1 MGYSY
6 KTTRYVDLLKE
17 MREKDQQHYVEWFR
31 HSSPYIRAFRG
42 RTFVI
47 TFGGEMLTDAQ
58 FPSLVHDLVL
68 LNSLGI
74 RLVLVHGARPQ
85 INRLLKER
93 KLEAEYAEGMR
104 VTTDAAL
111 ECLKQ
116 AAGSVR
122 VEIEALLSMGISDM
136 PLHKLPTRVVS
147 GNFVTAQPLGVR
159 DGVDFCHTGEIRRI
173 DTDSINWH
181 LEDENIVLLSPMGYS
196 ATGEVYNLTAE
207 AIATETA
214 RQLQADKL
222 IFMADESLGTGKK
235 GSVLHELTQEEA
247 EDLLASKKKLRE
259 TTRIHLA
266 HALKASI
273 DGVKRVHIIN
283 RHIDGGLLLELFT
296 RDGVGTMLSAKS
308 FENIR
313 TANIEDIG
321 GILDLIT
328 PLEEE
333 GQLVRRSRE
342 ILEREVQHFTVIERD
357 GLIVACAAFYP
368 YLKERLAELACL
380 AVHPDYR
387 DGGRGHA
394 LFDSIVKQ
402 AKQLGINKLFVL
414 TTRTADWFR
423 ERGFKPAQLEDL
435 PVKKR
440 SLYNYQRN
448 SKVYIKDIS

>member
-1 MGYSY
+1 
-6 KTTRYVDLLKE
+6 
-17 MREKDQQHYVEWFR
+17 MREKEQQQQFVEWFR

-47 TFGGEMLTDAQ
+47 TFGGEMLADAQ

-85 INRLLKER
+85 INKLLKER
-93 KLEAEYAEGMR
+93 KLDTEYADGMR

-147 GNFVTAQPLGVR
+147 GNFVTAQPLGVH
-159 DGVDFCHTGEIRRI
+159 DGIDFCHTGVIRRI
-173 DTDSINWH
+173 DTTSIKWH

-196 ATGEVYNLTAE
+196 PTGEVFNLTAE
-207 AIATETA
+207 DIATEAAT
-214 RQLQADKL
+214 QLEADKL
-222 IFMADESLGTGKK
+222 IFMADESLSGSKK
-235 GSVLHELTQEEA
+235 GSVLHELTQTEA
-247 EDLLASKKKLRE
+247 ETILSGKKKLKA
-259 TTRIHLA
+259 TTKSHLE

-273 DGVKRVHIIN
+273 SGVNRAHIIN
-283 RHIDGGLLLELFT
+283 RNIDGGLLLELFT
-296 RDGVGTMLSAKS
+296 RDGVGSMISANS
-308 FENIR
+308 FEDIR
-313 TANIEDIG
+313 EARIDDIG
-321 GILDLIT
+321 GILDLLR

-342 ILEREVQHFTVIERD
+342 MLEMEIQHFTVLERD
-357 GLIVACAAFYP
+357 GLIVGCAAFYP
-368 YLKERLAELACL
+368 YMKEQIAELACL
-380 AVHPDYR
+380 AVHHDYR
-387 DGGRGHA
+387 RGGRGHE
-394 LFDSIVKQ
+394 LFDAIVQQ
-402 AKQLGINKLFVL
+402 ATQLGINKLFVL
-414 TTRTADWFR
+414 TTRTSDWFR
-423 ERGFKPAQLEDL
+423 ERGFKLGKLESV

-440 SLYNYQRN
+440 SLYNYQRQ
-448 SKVYIKDIS
+448 SKVYLKDIS

>member
-1 MGYSY
+1 
-6 KTTRYVDLLKE
+6 
-17 MREKDQQHYVEWFR
+17 MREKDQQQQFVEWFR

-85 INRLLKER
+85 ISKLLKER
-93 KLEAEYAEGMR
+93 KLDTEYAEGMR

-147 GNFVTAQPLGVR
+147 GNFVTAQPLGVH
-159 DGVDFCHTGEIRRI
+159 DGVDFCHTGVIRRI
-173 DTDSINWH
+173 DTDSIKWH

-196 ATGEVYNLTAE
+196 PTGEVFNLTAE
-207 AIATETA
+207 AIATEAAT
-214 RQLQADKL
+214 QLEADKL
-222 IFMADESLGTGKK
+222 IFMADESLSAGKK
-235 GSVLHELTQEEA
+235 GSVLHELTQTEA
-247 EDLLASKKKLRE
+247 EAMLAGKKKLKE
-259 TTRIHLA
+259 TTRSHLE

-273 DGVKRVHIIN
+273 SGVNRAHIIN
-283 RHIDGGLLLELFT
+283 RNIDGGLLLELFT
-296 RDGVGTMLSAKS
+296 RDGVGSMLSAKS
-308 FENIR
+308 FEDLREARID
-313 TANIEDIG
+313 DIG
-321 GILDLIT
+321 GILDLLK
-328 PLEEE
+328 PLEEQ

-342 ILEREVQHFTVIERD
+342 MLEMEIQHFTVIERD
-357 GLIVACAAFYP
+357 GLIVGCAAFYP
-368 YLKERLAELACL
+368 YLKEQIAELACL
-380 AVHPDYR
+380 AVHQDYR
-387 DGGRGHA
+387 RGGRGHE
-394 LFDSIVKQ
+394 LFDAIVKQ

-423 ERGFKPAQLEDL
+423 ERGFKLARLDAI

-440 SLYNYQRN
+440 SLYNYQRQ
-448 SKVYIKDIS
+448 SKVYLKDIS

>member
-1 MGYSY
+1 
-6 KTTRYVDLLKE
+6 
-17 MREKDQQHYVEWFR
+17 MREKDQQQRFVEWFR

-47 TFGGEMLTDAQ
+47 TFGGEMLADAQ

-85 INRLLKER
+85 INKLLKER
-93 KLEAEYAEGMR
+93 KLDAEYAEGMR

-147 GNFVTAQPLGVR
+147 GNFVTAQPLGIH
-159 DGVDFCHTGEIRRI
+159 DGVDFCHTGVIRRI
-173 DTDSINWH
+173 DTGSIDWH

-196 ATGEVYNLTAE
+196 PTGEVFNLTAE

-214 RQLQADKL
+214 KQLQADKL
-222 IFMADESLGTGKK
+222 IFLADESLSAGKK
-235 GSVLHELTQEEA
+235 GSVLHELTQA
-247 EDLLASKKKLRE
+247 EVETMLGGKKKLKD
-259 TTRIHLA
+259 TTRNYLE

-273 DGVKRVHIIN
+273 HGVNRVHIVN
-283 RHIDGGLLLELFT
+283 RNIDGGLLLELFT
-296 RDGVGTMLSAKS
+296 RDGVGSMISAKS
-308 FENIR
+308 FEDIR
-313 TANIEDIG
+313 AANIDDIG
-321 GILDLIT
+321 GIIELIK
-328 PLEEE
+328 PLEDE

-342 ILEREVQHFTVIERD
+342 VLETEIQHFTVIERD

-368 YLKERLAELACL
+368 YIKERIAELACV
-380 AVHPDYR
+380 AVHSEYR
-387 DGGRGHA
+387 NGGRGHE
-394 LFDSIVKQ
+394 LFDYIVKQ
-402 AKQLGINKLFVL
+402 ARQLGIKQLFVL
-414 TTRTADWFR
+414 TTRTAHWFR
-423 ERGFKPAQLEDL
+423 ERGFKPAKLDAL

-440 SLYNYQRN
+440 ALYNYQRQ
-448 SKVYIKDIS
+448 SKVYLKDLDQ

>member
-1 MGYSY
+1 
-6 KTTRYVDLLKE
+6 
-17 MREKDQQHYVEWFR
+17 MREKDQQQQFVEWFR

-85 INRLLKER
+85 ISKLLKER
-93 KLEAEYAEGMR
+93 KLDTEYAEGMR

-147 GNFVTAQPLGVR
+147 GNFVTAQPLGIH
-159 DGVDFCHTGEIRRI
+159 DGVDFCHTGVIRRI
-173 DTDSINWH
+173 DTGSIKWH

-196 ATGEVYNLTAE
+196 PTGEVFNLTAE
-207 AIATETA
+207 DIATEAAT
-214 RQLQADKL
+214 QLEADKL
-222 IFMADESLGTGKK
+222 IFMADESLAGSKK
-235 GSVLHELTQEEA
+235 GSVLHELTQTEA
-247 EDLLASKKKLRE
+247 ETILASKKKLKA
-259 TTRIHLA
+259 TTRSHLE

-273 DGVKRVHIIN
+273 SGVNRAHIIN
-283 RHIDGGLLLELFT
+283 RNIDGGLLLELFT
-296 RDGVGTMLSAKS
+296 RDGVGSMISANS
-308 FENIR
+308 FEDIR
-313 TANIEDIG
+313 EARIDDIG
-321 GILDLIT
+321 GILDLLK
-328 PLEEE
+328 PLEEQ

-342 ILEREVQHFTVIERD
+342 MLEMEIQHFTVLERD
-357 GLIVACAAFYP
+357 GLIVGCAAFYP
-368 YLKERLAELACL
+368 YLKERIAELACL
-380 AVHPDYR
+380 AVHHDYR
-387 DGGRGHA
+387 RGGRGHE
-394 LFDSIVKQ
+394 LFDAIVQQ
-402 AKQLGINKLFVL
+402 AKQLGISKLFVL

-423 ERGFKPAQLEDL
+423 ERGFKLVKLDAV

-440 SLYNYQRN
+440 SLYNYQRQ
-448 SKVYIKDIS
+448 SKVYLKDIS